1 MATKKTERGEI
12 KRFGGK
18 PQPNSG
24 RGNQKGD
31 AKRGP
36 YLVDVKEYVSSYG
49 LSRSNWAK
57 VSTDASRH
65 GLQPALM
72 VALGEGSE
80 TVRLWVTGERMFLE
94 MLEAWEEKY
103 AE

>member
-1 MATKKTERGEI
+1 MATKRSERDEI
-12 KRFGGK
+12 KRFGGR

-24 RGNQKGD
+24 RGSQKGD

-36 YLVDVKEYVSSYG
+36 FLIDVKEYVSSYG
-49 LSRSNWAK
+49 LSRTSWAK

-72 VALGEGSE
+72 VALGEGAE
-80 TVRLWVTGERMFLE
+80 IVRLWVVGDSMMKE